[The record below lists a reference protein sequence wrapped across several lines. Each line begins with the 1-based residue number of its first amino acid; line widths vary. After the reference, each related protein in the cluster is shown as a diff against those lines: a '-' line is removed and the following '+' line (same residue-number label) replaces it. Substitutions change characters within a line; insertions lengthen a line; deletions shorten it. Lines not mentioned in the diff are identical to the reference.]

1 MGAPKVNGNAIYTA
15 AIDAAWKDAT
25 DEQKEE
31 VYEALQKAA
40 TEPTNE
46 EEEDIEQPCNME
58 QGIKHLPLL
67 MNMVARDMHECSGWY
82 FTILA
87 GGRNL
92 DGKAQVARSVLGW
105 FIITEQTD
113 DTPPRHSYHLGK
125 TMNGNNFEQTYGN
138 FKTAVMKPWTMFV
151 RNLVGKLAERR

>member
-46 EEEDIEQPCNME
+46 EEEDIEQPCSLDE
-58 QGIKHLPLL
+58 
-67 MNMVARDMHECSGWY
+67 VAGVLS
-82 FTILA
+82 ILA
-87 GGRNL
+87 
-92 DGKAQVARSVLGW
+92 AEESSV
-105 FIITEQTD
+105 F
-113 DTPPRHSYHLGK
+113 H
-125 TMNGNNFEQTYGN
+125 F
-138 FKTAVMKPWTMFV
+138 
-151 RNLVGKLAERR
+151 